1 MAGQRDILSVGID
14 IGTSTTQ
21 VIFSRIAMENTAGYF
36 TIPKVSIVE
45 KEVVYRSEIYTTPL
59 LNRSLIDGDRVREMV
74 AAEFDRAGFTPA
86 DTDTGAVIIT
96 GEIGRA
102 HV

>member
-45 KEVVYRSEIYTTPL
+45 KMKR
-59 LNRSLIDGDRVREMV
+59 RVMV
-74 AAEFDRAGFTPA
+74 A
-86 DTDTGAVIIT
+86 DTDMGVILAAQIEDLKELVHAYRE
-96 GEIGRA
+96 GILKERV
-102 HV
+102 H